1 MNSSYK
7 RMMRKRRSI
16 PKTKAFGGGSGVDDF
31 VDGCFGTI
39 GFLLLEARNG
49 VEVTLTVP
57 DLAFHLRGAVQLVP
71 AASSADGIALGVLC
85 QQLQL

>member
-1 MNSSYK
+1 M
-7 RMMRKRRSI
+7 
-16 PKTKAFGGGSGVDDF
+16 GVDDF

-57 DLAFHLRGAVQLVP
+57 DLAFHLRGAVQLIP
-71 AASSADGIALGVLC
+71 AASSADGTAGREKRAEVCIIIVKLILYGLRI
-85 QQLQL
+85 